1 MRFHPVQTPTVDIY
15 AKLATGC
22 SMTYE
27 SSAPGEIEFT
37 LGGRVDGAI
46 MLTFTDTALQQFL
59 TLATTAI
66 NENPTTA
73 SSNGTVTASG
83 HTTA

>member
-1 MRFHPVQTPTVDIY
+1 MQTPTVDIY
-15 AKLATGC
+15 AKLSTDC

-46 MLTFTDTALQQFL
+46 MLTFTDTALRQFL

-66 NENPTTA
+66 NETPTTA
-73 SSNGTVTASG
+73 SSSGMVTADG
-83 HTTA
+83 PTTA